1 MKLEIENELSFE
13 SDQKTGRSQLIFNKL
28 KRIVEYKIE
37 KDSFNFH
44 FFDKTDQPNVTYKG
58 KFNFKPFYANLEGNL
73 NEINLNHIFGSNAI
87 IAQLLKTE
95 IFNNKNIDFKLN
107 INADSI
113 YKNSNFKNIEL
124 NLKIQEG
131 LIDTDR
137 TKFEWRDIADFEL
150 MESLIFVRNGELVL
164 DGKLKIKIKEFNK
177 LYKFLLTP
185 KNYRNKINQIDLN
198 FTYNFDQ
205 KTAELKDIKIDNKIN
220 DNVNKILSNVIL
232 KKDDLQN
239 KIYFKNLLNQAI
251 KSYAG

>member
-1 MKLEIENELSFE
+1 MSYLY
-13 SDQKTGRSQLIFNKL
+13 R
-28 KRIVEYKIE
+28 
-37 KDSFNFH
+37 
-44 FFDKTDQPNVTYKG
+44 
-58 KFNFKPFYANLEGNL
+58 L
-73 NEINLNHIFGSNAI
+73 NRLGF
-87 IAQLLKTE
+87 
-95 IFNNKNIDFKLN
+95 LN

-124 NLKIQEG
+124 NLKIQDG

-205 KTAELKDIKIDNKIN
+205 KIAELKDIKIDNKIN